1 MRKIAIVHFVNYKK
15 GAQTRGC
22 MKSVM
27 RYVSQMSKTL
37 WNGQQLVSGIGCQPE
52 TVFDEFLST
61 KLLHHKDGGVMFY
74 HMVQSFPKGADV
86 DPRTAH
92 EAARRLAGYFEG
104 CEVLVCTHVDREHI
118 HSHCIINSV
127 NFETGKKVHM
137 ADEQIQALRVRN
149 DQICE
154 ELRLPKF
161 QRDEQKRSCGM
172 SNAEYYTASKGES
185 WKFELMR
192 VIDECMRC
200 AGSREEFLILLR
212 SEGYDATWTDS
223 RKNIT
228 YVTPDGRKCRDN
240 KLHIEKYLK
249 ENMEAEFGYR
259 TENDNTRNVDAAQKA
274 DGRGATAGTQRDGHG
289 AELER
294 AARNAG
300 QAVPAAD
307 AVRHGP
313 ENASDESRSA
323 GISDQDANERRKFR
337 ETGWEPEREVFFRL
351 QRVDRQCAEIY
362 DNDFDRYEEPT
373 YGYGSGCEEENSPV
387 RVDLDYG
394 GDLVRGAVRFG
405 RAVEQMTD
413 DAPTRDGTTIA
424 LHIDSKRRKK
434 LWQKKTAL
442 GHAEDDHEEW
452 TMEQHL

>member
-1 MRKIAIVHFVNYKK
+1 MNYKK
-15 GAQTRGC
+15 GTQTRGC

-27 RYVSQMSKTL
+27 RYVSQTSKTL
-37 WNGQQLVSGIGCQPE
+37 WDGQQLVSGIGCQPE
-52 TVFDEFLST
+52 TAFDEFLST

-74 HMVQSFPKGADV
+74 HMVQSFPKGADF

-92 EAARRLAGYFEG
+92 EAACRLAGYFEG
-104 CEVLVCTHVDREHI
+104 CEVLVCTHTDREHI

-127 NFETGKKVHM
+127 NFETGKKVHI
-137 ADEQIQALRVRN
+137 ADKQIQELRVCN

-154 ELRLPKF
+154 ELGLPKF
-161 QRDEQKRSCGM
+161 QRDEQKHSRGM

-192 VIDECMRC
+192 VIDECMRY
-200 AGSREEFLILLR
+200 AGNREEFLALLR
-212 SEGYDATWTDS
+212 AEGYDATWTDS

-228 YVTPDGRKCRDN
+228 YTTPEGRKCRDS

-300 QAVPAAD
+300 QAVSAAD
-307 AVRHGP
+307 AVGHGP
-313 ENASDESRSA
+313 ENAPDEAGST
-323 GISDQDANERRKFR
+323 GISDQDANERRKIR
-337 ETGWEPEREVFFRL
+337 ETGWESERGVFFQL
-351 QRVDRQCAEIY
+351 QSTDREYEACPDRGSE
-362 DNDFDRYEEPT
+362 RYEEAAFR
-373 YGYGSGCEEENSPV
+373 YGTGSAEENSPL
-387 RVDLDYG
+387 RVGINYG
-394 GDLVRGAVRFG
+394 SDLVRGAVRLG

-413 DAPTRDGTTIA
+413 DAPQHDTATMP

-434 LWQKKTAL
+434 LRQKKTAL
-442 GHAEDDHEEW
+442 GHAEDDHEDW
-452 TMEQHL
+452 NMEQKM

>member
-1 MRKIAIVHFVNYKK
+1 
-15 GAQTRGC
+15 

-27 RYVSQMSKTL
+27 RYVSQPGKTF
-37 WNGQQLVSGIGCQPE
+37 WDGQQLVSGIGCQPE
-52 TVFDEFLST
+52 TAFDEFLST

-74 HMVQSFPKGADV
+74 HMVQSFPKGANI

-127 NFETGKKVHM
+127 NFETGRKVHM
-137 ADEQIQALRVRN
+137 ADEQIQELRIRN

-154 ELRLPKF
+154 ELGLPKF
-161 QRDEQKRSCGM
+161 QKDEQRQSRGM
-172 SNAEYYTASKGES
+172 SNAEYYTADRGES

-200 AGSREEFLILLR
+200 AGNREEFLILLR

-228 YVTPDGRKCRDN
+228 YTTPDGRKCRDS

-259 TENDNTRNVDAAQKA
+259 TEKITGGTSSPASAVDE
-274 DGRGATAGTQRDGHG
+274 RGVAVGNRRDGHG

-300 QAVPAAD
+300 QAVSAAD
-307 AVRHGP
+307 AVGHGP
-313 ENASDESRSA
+313 ENAPDEA
-323 GISDQDANERRKFR
+323 GSTGSPDRDAGERDRVR
-337 ETGWEPEREVFFRL
+337 RTGWEPEREVFFRL
-351 QRVDRQCAEIY
+351 QRADQQCSLGY
-362 DNDFDRYEEPT
+362 DYD
-373 YGYGSGCEEENSPV
+373 SGRCEEAAFRYDTESSKENLPL
-387 RVDLDYG
+387 RVGLDYG
-394 GDLVRGAVRFG
+394 GDLVRGAVQFG

-413 DAPTRDGTTIA
+413 DVPQRDASTMPP
-424 LHIDSKRRKK
+424 HIDSKRRKK
-434 LWQKKTAL
+434 LRQKKTAL
-442 GHAEDDHEEW
+442 GHAEDDHEDWDMKQE
-452 TMEQHL
+452 L